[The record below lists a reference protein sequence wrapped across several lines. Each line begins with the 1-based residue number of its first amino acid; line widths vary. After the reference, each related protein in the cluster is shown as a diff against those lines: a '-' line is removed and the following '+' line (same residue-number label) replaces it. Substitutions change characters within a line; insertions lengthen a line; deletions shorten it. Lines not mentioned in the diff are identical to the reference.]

1 MITEQTIIII
11 NAACISVLA
20 FMTIILVIATRLKG
34 GAGYAALIVV
44 STTLPVY
51 IANTM
56 RSVGIHDMQILWHI
70 ATLVNTLCF
79 PLTWLFVH
87 SQLDKSYR
95 FSPDKWLHFI
105 PSLIS
110 LSVSLIY
117 YYPKSPEE
125 FAAEMEYLETNK
137 ENLPAIIND
146 IIVFGQFFIYF
157 TLMFRFLRRTRQN
170 LQENYSDSDYLTTR
184 WISIFIT
191 LFFILFFIVFVAYVI
206 SPRTDAWLIPILNV
220 IGMSYLIYNSIAH
233 PTEAYLQR
241 IKEMTV
247 ECISGNET
255 TPTGLSSFT
264 LEEEQQKEICEQV
277 VSWLTSTKAYLKS
290 DLSLAM
296 LSKET
301 GIPQKNISRS
311 INEYLK
317 CNFFELINKM
327 RIEEAK
333 RRLLMPE
340 ASGYKIDSI
349 YEQCG
354 FRTRSTFFLAFKK
367 AEGKSPAQWLKST
380 PKTE

>member
-1 MITEQTIIII
+1 MFTEQTILVL
-11 NAACISVLA
+11 NTACISILA
-20 FMTIILVIATRLKG
+20 FMTIILIIATRLKG
-34 GAGYAALIVV
+34 GAGYAALIILT
-44 STTLPVY
+44 TTLPVY
-51 IANTM
+51 IANMM
-56 RSVGIHDMQILWHI
+56 RSIGLHDMQFLWHTS
-70 ATLVNTLCF
+70 AFVNTFCF

-95 FSPDKWLHFI
+95 FSADKWLHFI

-117 YYPKSPEE
+117 YYPMSPEE
-125 FAAEMEYLETNK
+125 FAAEMEFLETNK
-137 ENLPAIIND
+137 ENLPAIVND

-157 TLMFRFLRRTRQN
+157 ALMFRFLRRTRKN
-170 LQENYSDSDYLTTR
+170 LQENYSDSDYFTTR
-184 WISIFIT
+184 WISTFIT

-233 PTEAYLQR
+233 PTGAYLQR
-241 IKEMTV
+241 IKEIAA
-247 ECISGNET
+247 ENISVNEVM
-255 TPTGLSSFT
+255 PAALSSFT

-277 VSWLTSTKAYLKS
+277 ISWLTSTKAYLKS

-311 INEYLK
+311 INGHLE

-333 RRLLMPE
+333 HRLQMPE
-340 ASGYKIDSI
+340 TSGYKIDSI
-349 YEQCG
+349 YEECG
-354 FRTRSTFFLAFKK
+354 FRSRSTFFLAFKK
-367 AEGKSPAQWLKST
+367 AEGKSPAQWLKSVT
-380 PKTE
+380 KT